1 MLKLIEIEAFYGNIQ
16 ALKKKVAG
24 DAMYEELKDPRFAPP
39 VLLRKKVA
47 AGQFGRK
54 SRKGFYDYGT
64 SPHSSGEAA

>member
-1 MLKLIEIEAFYGNIQ
+1 MSFRSRTRREDLRDLGST
-16 ALKKKVAG
+16 
-24 DAMYEELKDPRFAPP
+24 DAMYEDLKDPHFAPP